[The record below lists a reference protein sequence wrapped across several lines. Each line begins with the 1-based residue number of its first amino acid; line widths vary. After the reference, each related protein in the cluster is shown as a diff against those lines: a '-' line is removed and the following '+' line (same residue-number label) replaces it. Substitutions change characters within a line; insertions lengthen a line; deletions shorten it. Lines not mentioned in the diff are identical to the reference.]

1 MTEPV
6 KMATYLKT
14 QSELDTLRFI
24 TCGSVDDGKSTLIGR
39 VLYEAQSLFDD
50 QVESLKS
57 DSKKH
62 GTQGADIDFALL
74 VDGLSAEREQGITID
89 VAYRFFTTD
98 RRRFIVADTPGHQ
111 QYTRNM
117 ATGAS
122 TASLAIILVD
132 ARQGVLEQTRRHSH
146 ICHLMGIRQIILAV
160 NKMDLM
166 DYQPEV
172 FEDIVTDYMAFA
184 KPLAFV
190 DVTAIPIS
198 ALKGDHINSRSK
210 AMPWYKGPT
219 LISKLET
226 VPNRIENEASGFAMP
241 VQLVNR
247 PDSNFRGYSG
257 IILRQPVSTGEAVR
271 ISPSGV
277 SSSVK
282 NIWLAGTKLD
292 KASPGLSVTLE
303 LTDEVD
309 ISRGEVIASRDHPV
323 EVGDQ
328 FEVDLVWMSDIEGIA
343 GRSYLMKLGGQVVS
357 TSILSIKYKR
367 DINTGNNLAA
377 RKLELNDIAR
387 VTINCQKPVCYEAY
401 EAAPELGA
409 LIIIDPVTNQ
419 TIAAGMIRFALR
431 RASNIHRQHLDI
443 DKSARRTLNGH
454 NSKVFWFT
462 GLSGSGKSTIA
473 NAFAAYL
480 HAQGIR
486 TYLLDGDNI
495 RHGLNKDLGFSDE
508 DRVENI
514 RRIGEVARLMVD
526 AGLVVLTAFISPFR
540 SERDM
545 ARELFDDGEFVEIFV
560 DTPLEVCE
568 KRDAKGLYKKARA
581 GEIPNFTGIGS
592 PYEPPLSPDI
602 TLDHEWD
609 MDDMVKK
616 LSRLL

>member
-1 MTEPV
+1 MTDTV
-6 KMATYLKT
+6 NMKSYLKN

-39 VLYEAQSLFDD
+39 ILYEAQSLFDD
-50 QVESLKS
+50 QVASLKS

-62 GTQGADIDFALL
+62 GTQGTDIDFALL
-74 VDGLSAEREQGITID
+74 VDGLAAEREQGITID

-98 RRRFIVADTPGHQ
+98 RRRFIVADTPGHH

-160 NKMDLM
+160 NKMDLV
-166 DYQPEV
+166 DYNAEV
-172 FEDIVTDYMAFA
+172 FDQIVTEYGAFA
-184 KPLAFV
+184 KPLQFA
-190 DVTAIPIS
+190 DITAIPIS
-198 ALKGDHINSRSK
+198 ALKGDYINSRSK
-210 AMPWYKGPT
+210 AMPWFKGPT

-226 VPNRIENEASGFAMP
+226 VPNRLEPETGGFAMP
-241 VQLVNR
+241 VQLVIR

-257 IILRQPVSTGEAVR
+257 IVLRQPVSSGEAVR

-277 SSSVK
+277 STSVK
-282 NIWLAGTKLD
+282 NIWLAGTKLE

-303 LTDEVD
+303 LSDEVD

-323 EVGDQ
+323 EVADQ
-328 FEVDLVWMSDIEGIA
+328 FEVDLVWMSDAEGIA
-343 GRSYLMKLGGQVVS
+343 GRSYLMKMGGQVVS
-357 TSILSIKYKR
+357 TSVLSIKHKL

-377 RKLELNDIAR
+377 RKLKLNDIAR
-387 VTINCQKPVCYEAY
+387 VTINCQKPVCFDAY
-401 EAAPELGA
+401 HTTPELGA
-409 LIIIDPVTNQ
+409 FILIDPVSNQ

-431 RASNIHRQHLDI
+431 RAANIHRQHLDI
-443 DKSARRTLNGH
+443 DKSARQALNGH
-454 NSKVFWFT
+454 SSKVFWFT

-473 NAFAAYL
+473 NAFASHL
-480 HAQGIR
+480 HTQGIR

-495 RHGLNKDLGFSDE
+495 RHGLNKDLGFSDT

-514 RRIGEVARLMVD
+514 RRIAEVARLMVD

-540 SERDM
+540 SERDT
-545 ARELFDDGEFVEIFV
+545 ARELFDEGEFAEIFV
-560 DTPLEVCE
+560 DTPIEICE

-592 PYEPPLSPDI
+592 AYEPPLSPELI
-602 TLDHEWD
+602 LDHEWD
-609 MDDMVKK
+609 MDEMVKK
-616 LSRLL
+616 LNAML

>member
-184 KPLAFV
+184 KPLAFA

-226 VPNRIENEASGFAMP
+226 VPNRIENEAGGFAMP

-257 IILRQPVSTGEAVR
+257 IILRQPVSTGEALR

>member
-1 MTEPV
+1 MTDTV
-6 KMATYLKT
+6 NMKSYLKN

-39 VLYEAQSLFDD
+39 ILYEAQSLFDD
-50 QVESLKS
+50 QVASLKS

-74 VDGLSAEREQGITID
+74 VDGLAAEREQGITID

-98 RRRFIVADTPGHQ
+98 RRRFIVADTPGHH

-160 NKMDLM
+160 NKMDLV
-166 DYQPEV
+166 DYNAEV
-172 FEDIVTDYMAFA
+172 FDQIVTEYGVFA
-184 KPLAFV
+184 KPLQFA
-190 DVTAIPIS
+190 DITAIPIS
-198 ALKGDHINSRSK
+198 ALKGDYINSRSK
-210 AMPWYKGPT
+210 AMPWFKGPT

-226 VPNRIENEASGFAMP
+226 VPNRLEPETGGFAMP
-241 VQLVNR
+241 VQLVIR

-257 IILRQPVSTGEAVR
+257 IVLRQPLSSGEAVR

-277 SSSVK
+277 STSVK
-282 NIWLAGTKLD
+282 NIWLAGTKLE

-303 LTDEVD
+303 LSDEVD

-323 EVGDQ
+323 EVADQ
-328 FEVDLVWMSDIEGIA
+328 FEVDLVWMSDAEGIA
-343 GRSYLMKLGGQVVS
+343 GRSYLMKMGGQVVS
-357 TSILSIKYKR
+357 TSVLSIKHKL
-367 DINTGNNLAA
+367 DIITGNNLAA

-387 VTINCQKPVCYEAY
+387 VTINCQKPVCFDAY
-401 EAAPELGA
+401 HTTPELGA
-409 LIIIDPVTNQ
+409 FILIDPVSNQ
-419 TIAAGMIRFALR
+419 TIAAGMIHFALR
-431 RASNIHRQHLDI
+431 RAANIHRQHLDI
-443 DKSARRTLNGH
+443 DKSARRALNGH
-454 NSKVFWFT
+454 SSKVFWFT

-473 NAFAAYL
+473 NAFASHL
-480 HAQGIR
+480 HSQGIR

-495 RHGLNKDLGFSDE
+495 RHGLNKDLGFSDT

-514 RRIGEVARLMVD
+514 RRIAEVARLMVD

-540 SERDM
+540 SERDT
-545 ARELFDDGEFVEIFV
+545 ARELFDEGEFAEIFV
-560 DTPLEVCE
+560 DTPIEICE

-581 GEIPNFTGIGS
+581 GELPNFTGIGS
-592 PYEPPLSPDI
+592 AYEPPLSPELI
-602 TLDHEWD
+602 LDHEWD
-609 MDDMVKK
+609 MDEMVKK
-616 LSRLL
+616 LNAML

>member
-1 MTEPV
+1 MTDNV
-6 KMATYLKT
+6 NMISYLKN

-39 VLYEAQSLFDD
+39 ILYEAQSLFDD
-50 QVESLKS
+50 QVASLKS

-74 VDGLSAEREQGITID
+74 VDGLAAEREQGITID

-98 RRRFIVADTPGHQ
+98 RRRFIVADTPGRH

-132 ARQGVLEQTRRHSH
+132 ARQGVLEQTRRHSY

-166 DYQPEV
+166 DYDAEV
-172 FEDIVTDYMAFA
+172 FDQIVTEYEAFA
-184 KPLAFV
+184 KPLQFA

-198 ALKGDHINSRSK
+198 ALKGDYINSRSK

-226 VPNRIENEASGFAMP
+226 VPNRLEAETGGFAMP

-247 PDSNFRGYSG
+247 PNSHFRGYSG
-257 IILRQPVSTGEAVR
+257 IVLRQPVSSGEAVR

-277 SSSVK
+277 STSVK
-282 NIWLAGTKLD
+282 NIWLAGTKLE
-292 KASPGLSVTLE
+292 KAAPGLSVTLE
-303 LTDEVD
+303 LSDEVD

-323 EVGDQ
+323 ESADQ
-328 FEVDLVWMSDIEGIA
+328 FEVDLVWMNDAEGIV
-343 GRSYLMKLGGQVVS
+343 GRNYLMKMGGQVVS
-357 TSILSIKYKR
+357 TSVLSIKHKL
-367 DINTGNNLAA
+367 DINTGNDLAA

-387 VTINCQKPVCYEAY
+387 VTINCQKPVCFDAY
-401 EAAPELGA
+401 QTTPELGA
-409 LIIIDPVTNQ
+409 FILIDPVSNQ

-431 RASNIHRQHLDI
+431 RAANIHRQHLDI
-443 DKSARRTLNGH
+443 DKSARRALNGH
-454 NSKVFWFT
+454 SSKVFWFT

-473 NAFAAYL
+473 NAFASHL
-480 HAQGIR
+480 HSKGIR

-495 RHGLNKDLGFSDE
+495 RHGLNKDLGFSDT

-514 RRIGEVARLMVD
+514 RRIAEVARLMVD

-545 ARELFDDGEFVEIFV
+545 ARELFDKDEFAEIFV
-560 DTPLEVCE
+560 DTPIEICE

-592 PYEPPLSPDI
+592 PYEPPLSPELI
-602 TLDHEWD
+602 LDHEWD
-609 MDDMVKK
+609 MDEMVKK
-616 LSRLL
+616 LNAML

>member
-1 MTEPV
+1 
-6 KMATYLKT
+6 
-14 QSELDTLRFI
+14 
-24 TCGSVDDGKSTLIGR
+24 
-39 VLYEAQSLFDD
+39 
-50 QVESLKS
+50 
-57 DSKKH
+57 
-62 GTQGADIDFALL
+62 
-74 VDGLSAEREQGITID
+74 
-89 VAYRFFTTD
+89 
-98 RRRFIVADTPGHQ
+98 
-111 QYTRNM
+111 
-117 ATGAS
+117 
-122 TASLAIILVD
+122 
-132 ARQGVLEQTRRHSH
+132 
-146 ICHLMGIRQIILAV
+146 
-160 NKMDLM
+160 
-166 DYQPEV
+166 
-172 FEDIVTDYMAFA
+172 
-184 KPLAFV
+184 
-190 DVTAIPIS
+190 
-198 ALKGDHINSRSK
+198 
-210 AMPWYKGPT
+210 

-387 VTINCQKPVCYEAY
+387 VTINCQKPVCFEAY